1 MDTALNYEPGVRVA
15 PNAKRWV
22 LTNGIGRLPLC
33 EVCRQPVYEGHVDCT
48 CDKNHPE
55 VCDRPTYDELKA
67 RHDALVAAL
76 ERLVDIVDVRASEF
90 SIHSIRFQMSVTKAR
105 EALEAAK

>member
-1 MDTALNYEPGVRVA
+1 MDFMDTALNYEPGVRVA

-76 ERLVDIVDVRASEF
+76 ERLVD
-90 SIHSIRFQMSVTKAR
+90 
-105 EALEAAK
+105 LEAVK